1 LTIKFEQMLK
11 PDPEKLMNN
20 ILSVIEQKELKIGE
34 VEKSAGLAVGYLA
47 RQAKSGRSFPTL
59 ETVWRIARTLGVSLE
74 WLLEGNARVTDQAN
88 YLNQFVQRLFDQTR
102 EGQLDW
108 GRFTV
113 WDVNEMLSHGGREGF
128 PALEESRDGKK
139 WSVQARFPDMDP
151 IEYSMNISP
160 DGLRRI
166 RAVTRQDGVVAIHG
180 SCFWADLSEEERVFL
195 IPYVERMPLPQRQE
209 GAPEIGNVIW
219 YELLLVKRPEG
230 TVLPIC
236 SPMMDPQ
243 GAVTPGV
250 WKLYEELK
258 AHENEVRVNP
268 GVRSV
273 IDSYME
279 RTAPVQGE

>member
-1 LTIKFEQMLK
+1 MV
-11 PDPEKLMNN
+11 KLDHVVKLDQERMMDN
-20 ILSVIEQKELKIGE
+20 IFSIIEQKGLKIGE
-34 VEKSAGLAVGYLA
+34 VEKSAGVAVGYLS
-47 RQAKSGRSFPTL
+47 RQAKPGRSFPTL
-59 ETVWRIARTLGVSLE
+59 ETVWRFARTLGVSLE
-74 WLLEGNARVTDQAN
+74 WLLEGNARMTDQAD

-113 WDVNEMLSHGGREGF
+113 WDINEMLSHGGREGF

-139 WSVQARFPDMDP
+139 WRVQAQFPDMDP
-151 IEYSMNISP
+151 AAYSMNISA
-160 DGLRRI
+160 DGLRRV

-195 IPYVERMPLPQRQE
+195 IPYVERMPLPQNQE

-219 YELLLVKRPEG
+219 YELLLVKRPEN

-236 SPMMDPQ
+236 SPMTDPQ

-250 WKLYEELK
+250 RKLYEELS
-258 AHENEVRVNP
+258 AHENEVRINP

-279 RTAPVQGE
+279 RTAPVQGH

>member
-1 LTIKFEQMLK
+1 MVKLDQVIKLDQERMM
-11 PDPEKLMNN
+11 DN
-20 ILSVIEQKELKIGE
+20 IFSIIEQKGLKIGE
-34 VEKSAGLAVGYLA
+34 VEKSAGVAVGYLS
-47 RQAKSGRSFPTL
+47 RQAKPGRSFPTL
-59 ETVWRIARTLGVSLE
+59 ETVWRFARTLGVSLE
-74 WLLEGNARVTDQAN
+74 WLLEGNARVTDQAD

-113 WDVNEMLSHGGREGF
+113 WDINEMLSHGGREGF

-139 WSVQARFPDMDP
+139 WRVQAQFPDMDP
-151 IEYSMNISP
+151 AAYSMNISA
-160 DGLRRI
+160 DGLRRV

-195 IPYVERMPLPQRQE
+195 IPYVERMPLSQNQE

-219 YELLLVKRPEG
+219 YELLLVKRPEN

-236 SPMMDPQ
+236 SPMTDPQ

-250 WKLYEELK
+250 RKLYEELS
-258 AHENEVRVNP
+258 AHENEVRINP

-279 RTAPVQGE
+279 RTAPVQGH

>member
-1 LTIKFEQMLK
+1 MV
-11 PDPEKLMNN
+11 KLDHVVKLDQERMMDN
-20 ILSVIEQKELKIGE
+20 IFSIIEQKGLKIGE
-34 VEKSAGLAVGYLA
+34 VEKSAGVAVGYLS
-47 RQAKSGRSFPTL
+47 RQAKPGRSFPTL
-59 ETVWRIARTLGVSLE
+59 ETVWRFARTLGVSLE
-74 WLLEGNARVTDQAN
+74 WLLEGNARVTDQAD

-113 WDVNEMLSHGGREGF
+113 WDINEMLSHGGREGF

-139 WSVQARFPDMDP
+139 WRVQAQFPDMDP
-151 IEYSMNISP
+151 AAYSMNISA
-160 DGLRRI
+160 DGLRRV

-195 IPYVERMPLPQRQE
+195 IPYVERMPLPQNQE

-219 YELLLVKRPEG
+219 YELLLVKRPEN

-236 SPMMDPQ
+236 SPMTDPQ

-250 WKLYEELK
+250 RKLYEELS
-258 AHENEVRVNP
+258 AHENEVRINP

-279 RTAPVQGE
+279 RTAPVQGH